1 MTPET
6 QEQNQEQAQ
15 LQTRNDSQ
23 AKHDKARDKAFIQSH
38 YRSNKLYN
46 LEAIRLWLQGEEAWN
61 KWTEQNPECDVDFS
75 GVDFGEFIKRKEV
88 ERISFSFFT
97 FPKGKVN
104 FSRAQFGDGYVD
116 FEYAEFGDG
125 YINFN
130 NALFGDGDVDFEN
143 VRFGN
148 GEVSFI
154 EVQFGDGDAIFCNAR
169 FGDGDVSFSG
179 AQFGNGD
186 VDFSGA
192 DFGEGT
198 TNFQTVDFGR
208 GNIDFSNT
216 RFREGDVTFDY
227 AQFGNGSVSFYGAE
241 FGEGTTDFK
250 AVDFGSG
257 NIDFSSTRFGKGT
270 ANFSATRFGMGAV
283 DFQLIE
289 CQGNL
294 LLRNLHAPQTMT
306 SLSLSGA
313 SIDGLLSISNNAFNC
328 VPDLTVTNIKHDIEL
343 QTLKATL
350 PRKRADWKGLWA
362 KKAINYSDIE
372 RLRKLKQIAESNKHH
387 DAAQRFHA
395 DEMRA
400 RRWQNKEH
408 GGFGFFGSVLDLLY
422 SAMCNYGQSILQP
435 VIGLVLSW
443 GMFFAVYFNL
453 IKNELSGGYSIDLLV
468 FTATNSIPFIPVAKT
483 VREIAYRE
491 LFDTGPLLFT
501 TMSAQAVVSFVFI
514 FLIGLGVRNR
524 FRI

>member
-6 QEQNQEQAQ
+6 QEQNQMQAQ

-23 AKHDKARDKAFIQSH
+23 AKHDKARDKAFVQSH
-38 YRSNKLYN
+38 YRSDKLYN
-46 LEAIRLWLQGEEAWN
+46 LEAIRLWQQGSEAWN
-61 KWTEQNPECDVDFS
+61 SWAEQNLECDVDFS
-75 GVDFGEFIKRKEV
+75 KVDFGVFIKRGEV
-88 ERISFSFFT
+88 EGIDFSFFT

-104 FSRAQFGDGYVD
+104 FSRAQFGDSDVD
-116 FEYAEFGDG
+116 FKYAEFGDG

-130 NALFGDGDVDFEN
+130 NAHFGDGDVDFEN
-143 VRFGN
+143 AQFGN
-148 GEVSFI
+148 GQIDFHKAQFGEGDVSFYI
-154 EVQFGDGDAIFCNAR
+154 TQFGDGSVSFRETQFGYGNVSFSKAQFGNGYFSFGNAQFGDGDVNLSHAQ
-169 FGDGDVSFSG
+169 FGDGYVGFYQ
-179 AQFGNGD
+179 AQFGDGTVNFHQVKFGNGN
-186 VDFSGA
+186 
-192 DFGEGT
+192 T
-198 TNFQTVDFGR
+198 
-208 GNIDFSNT
+208 DFSNT
-216 RFREGDVTFDY
+216 RF
-227 AQFGNGSVSFYGAE
+227 GNGNVYFFDA
-241 FGEGTTDFK
+241 
-250 AVDFGSG
+250 
-257 NIDFSSTRFGKGT
+257 RFGTGT
-270 ANFSATRFGMGAV
+270 V

-294 LLRNLHAPQTMT
+294 LLRNLHDSKAIT
-306 SLSLSGA
+306 SFTLSGA
-313 SIDGLLSISNNAFNC
+313 SIDGLLSLSNNTFTC
-328 VPDLTVTNIKHDIEL
+328 VPDLTETNIKHDIEL
-343 QTLKATL
+343 QTLQATL
-350 PRKRADWKGLWA
+350 PRKRLSWMGLWA

-400 RRWQNKEH
+400 RRWQTKER

-422 SAMCNYGQSILQP
+422 SAVCNYGQSILQP

-443 GMFFAVYFNL
+443 GVFFAVYFNL
-453 IKNELSGGYSIDLLV
+453 TKNELTAQQFPDLLV

-501 TMSAQAVVSFVFI
+501 TMSVQAVVSFVFI